1 MISHAKAVFT
11 DVDMT
16 EADRDA
22 RELYRTMPESGERD
36 FNKRKLY
43 DLTNRN
49 MSKVRLENAIAEL
62 MNELDTDKKR
72 RYALSE
78 RDVRTLDESQVR

>member
-1 MISHAKAVFT
+1 
-11 DVDMT
+11 MT

-62 MNELDTDKKR
+62 MNERRIFCENPLDTDKKR